1 MNDDLKDS
9 FLSIFEASLEAQL
22 RAVRRLRKG
31 DTPAP
36 RPARSKG
43 LSQVDM
49 AYDVLKKARS
59 SLHVSALLDRIHSA
73 FGVTVDRESLVSS
86 LTKRWPAKTVSCAPG
101 RIPSGCARR
110 PDDSPGGLLGN
121 RRRLAGRVSPIAH
134 LPTCGAASTGLAGV
148 FGPPLP
154 LPHHLDLRRPASQLG
169 RGVFSAFRCQWQPQE
184 LFRPILQRAL
194 AYCPGRL
201 VGVAVDDTR
210 LPKTGRCI
218 QQAFL
223 QRDPLSPP
231 FHVNLMLG
239 LRFLQASLLV
249 PTYRLAPV
257 STRGLPIRFEEVSRV
272 KKPSRKAKPEAWQEY
287 KEAIKRY
294 NLSQSF
300 VGMMGQLR
308 QELDLAGGEKKIL
321 VLAGD
326 GSFCNRTC
334 FRAPRDRTELIC
346 RTRKD
351 AVLCWGAPEGSRR
364 FYGTEKF
371 TPEQV
376 RQDETR
382 PWKETK
388 VFYGGKW
395 RKVRYKEVSVVYW
408 QGGAARC
415 PLRLLVVA
423 PTPYRKRKS
432 SKLYYRQPAFL
443 LTTDLKSSVKQLLQI
458 YFDRWQ
464 IEVNHRDEKDT
475 LGVGQAQL
483 WNVKAVPKQPVLAV
497 AAYSALLLAS
507 LIAFGAERGAAY
519 EALPKWRK
527 RAYRPSC
534 LDLVTLLRKEMAEH
548 PELLKEFEVKIT
560 EKQLVRAA
568 AA

>member
-1 MNDDLKDS
+1 LTLLAA
-9 FLSIFEASLEAQL
+9 FLEIAAGWRHVFPQQRTFQ
-22 RAVRRLRKG
+22 RA
-31 DTPAP
+31 
-36 RPARSKG
+36 AR
-43 LSQVDM
+43 Q
-49 AYDVLKKARS
+49 
-59 SLHVSALLDRIHSA
+59 AL
-73 FGVTVDRESLVSS
+73 GSLV
-86 LTKRWPAKTVSCAPG
+86 C
-101 RIPSGCARR
+101 
-110 PDDSPGGLLGN
+110 
-121 RRRLAGRVSPIAH
+121 
-134 LPTCGAASTGLAGV
+134 
-148 FGPPLP
+148 
-154 LPHHLDLRRPASQLG
+154 LG
-169 RGVFSAFRCQWQPQE
+169 RRCLSRIIWTNGGQHHSWGAEYFLHSRCEWQPQK

-194 AYCPGRL
+194 VYCPGRL
-201 VGVAVDDTR
+201 VGVAIDDTR
-210 LPKTGRCI
+210 LSKTGRCI
-218 QQAFL
+218 QQAFW

-231 FHVNLMLG
+231 FHVNLLLG

-249 PTYRLAPV
+249 PTYRMAPV

-272 KKPSRKAKPEAWQEY
+272 KKPSRKAQPEAWEQY
-287 KEAIKRY
+287 KEAIKQH

-300 VGMMGQLR
+300 VGMMAQLR
-308 QELDLAGGEKKIL
+308 LELDLAGGEKKLL

-334 FRAPRDRTELIC
+334 FRASRDRTELIS

-351 AVLCWGAPEGSRR
+351 AVLCLAAAEGNRR
-364 FYGTEKF
+364 FYGAEKF
-371 TPEQV
+371 TPDQV
-376 RQDETR
+376 RQDGAR
-382 PWKETK
+382 PWKHTQ

-395 RKVRYKEVSVVYW
+395 RKVRYKEVAVVYW
-408 QGGAARC
+408 QGGAGRC

-432 SKLYYRQPAFL
+432 GKLYYRQPAYL
-443 LTTDLKSSVKQLLQI
+443 LTTDLKDSVKQLLQI

-483 WNVKAVPKQPVLAV
+483 WNVKSVPKQPVLAV

-519 EALPKWRK
+519 EALPKWRRK
-527 RAYRPSC
+527 AYRPSC
-534 LDLVTLLRKEMAEH
+534 LDLITLLRKEMAEH

-560 EKQLVRAA
+560 EKHLVRAA

>member
-1 MNDDLKDS
+1 MTLLAT
-9 FLSIFEASLEAQL
+9 FLEVAADWRAVFPQSRTFH
-22 RAVRRLRKG
+22 RAVR
-31 DTPAP
+31 
-36 RPARSKG
+36 
-43 LSQVDM
+43 Q
-49 AYDVLKKARS
+49 
-59 SLHVSALLDRIHSA
+59 AL
-73 FGVTVDRESLVSS
+73 GSLV
-86 LTKRWPAKTVSCAPG
+86 C
-101 RIPSGCARR
+101 
-110 PDDSPGGLLGN
+110 
-121 RRRLAGRVSPIAH
+121 
-134 LPTCGAASTGLAGV
+134 
-148 FGPPLP
+148 
-154 LPHHLDLRRPASQLG
+154 LG
-169 RGVFSAFRCQWQPQE
+169 RRCLSRIIWTNGGQHRSWSAEYFLHARCEWQPQE

-210 LPKTGRCI
+210 LPKTGHCI
-218 QQAFL
+218 QQTFY

-231 FHVNLMLG
+231 FHVNLLLG

-249 PTYRLAPV
+249 PMHRLAPV

-272 KKPSRKAKPEAWQEY
+272 KKPSRKATPEAWQEY
-287 KEAIKRY
+287 KQAIQQH

-308 QELDLAGGEKKIL
+308 QELDRAGGEKKIL

-334 FRAPRDRTELIC
+334 FRAQRDRTELIS

-351 AVLCWGAPEGSRR
+351 AVLCGRAPEGGRR
-364 FYGTEKF
+364 FYSTQKF

-376 RQDETR
+376 RQEEAQ
-382 PWKETK
+382 PWKQTK
-388 VFYGGKW
+388 VFYGGKR
-395 RKVRYKEVSVVYW
+395 RKVRYKEVAAVYW
-408 QGGAARC
+408 QGGAGRC
-415 PLRLLVVA
+415 PLRLLVIA

-432 SKLYYRQPAFL
+432 GKLYYRLPAFL
-443 LTTDLKSSVKQLLQI
+443 LTTDLKSSAKQLLQI

-497 AAYSALLLAS
+497 AAYSAMLLAS

-519 EALPKWRK
+519 EPLPKWRRK
-527 RAYRPSC
+527 AYRPSC
-534 LDLVTLLRKEMAEH
+534 LDLVTLLRKEMTQH
-548 PELLKEFEVKIT
+548 PELLNRFESKIT
-560 EKQLVRAA
+560 DTQFVRAA